1 MKIKHIYLAAAL
13 LFAACTTE
21 ENTELADSRIPIEFT
36 ATCVSN
42 ATRATVD
49 NNWRGHNESG
59 ELVAVKIGDVVKPY
73 KIGRIDGAT
82 GEDADNLAKLSS
94 DDPHYWTGKTETIT
108 AWYPYTPGEQNPP
121 EVVVKEDQRE
131 FFSGYVASDYII
143 AEQEVT
149 FVSGQLPALEFTH
162 RTADIKIDLVSGK
175 GTEYLSPT
183 VTISINGTNITTC
196 KYTPGSREDKDAHP
210 NQFHALLPQGTTVAA
225 GDLIITVMFNVG
237 QQSGNTYKFSNKTAQ
252 TFEAGSQYSYTLT
265 VDE

>member
-59 ELVAVKIGDVVKPY
+59 ELVAVKIGDVIKPY

-94 DDPHYWTGKTETIT
+94 DDPFYWTGTTETIT
-108 AWYPYTPGEQNPP
+108 AWYPYTPGEQEPP
-121 EVVVKEDQRE
+121 EVVVQEDQSRYEYYRE
-131 FFSGYVASDYII
+131 SDYII

-149 FVSGQLPALEFTH
+149 FVSGQLPDLEFTH
-162 RTADIKIDLVSGK
+162 RTADIKIV
-175 GTEYLSPT
+175 
-183 VTISINGTNITTC
+183 IT
-196 KYTPGSREDKDAHP
+196 KEDGSEP
-210 NQFHALLPQGTTVAA
+210 NQSPNAVSIFIGDREIKACCPDAWKPNEYHALLEPQTVAQTKF
-225 GDLIITVMFNVG
+225 TVMLMFY
-237 QQSGNTYKFSNKTAQ
+237 SGNTYKFSNKTAQ

>member
-42 ATRATVD
+42 ATRATID
-49 NNWRGHNESG
+49 NNWMGCPG
-59 ELVAVKIGDVVKPY
+59 QLVGVKIGDVVKPY
-73 KIGRIDGAT
+73 TIEI
-82 GEDADNLAKLSS
+82 ADNGYDYAKLTS
-94 DDPHYWTGKTETIT
+94 DAPFYWTGKTETVK
-108 AWYPYTPGEQNPP
+108 AWYPYTIGEQNPP

-210 NQFHALLPQGTTVAA
+210 NQFHALLPPGTTVAA